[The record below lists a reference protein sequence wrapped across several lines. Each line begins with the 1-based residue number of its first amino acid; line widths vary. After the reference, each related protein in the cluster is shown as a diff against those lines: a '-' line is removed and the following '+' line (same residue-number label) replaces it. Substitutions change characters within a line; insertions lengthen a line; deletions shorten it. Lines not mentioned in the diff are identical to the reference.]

1 MKQSILDRLNSC
13 YDLKRLNNVE
23 LTLLADDIRKFL
35 IEKVSK
41 TGGHLAS
48 NLGVVELT
56 ISLMKVFN
64 MDEDK
69 IIWDVGHQSY
79 VYKILTGRK
88 DEFDSLRQLNGLS
101 GFPKCCESKYDFF
114 NTGHSSTSISAALGM
129 ARARDILHKD
139 NNIIAVIGDG
149 ALTGGMALEALND
162 VGYNKTKMIIILN
175 DNEMSI
181 SENVGGLSTYLSKL
195 RMGNGYNKIKTE
207 VNEVLNQTNFGKG
220 VASSIDRVK
229 DSIKQLVM
237 PSMLFEDM
245 GLKYFGPIDGHNI
258 KNLCEVLFRARNVDG
273 PVIIHT
279 ITQKGRGYKYAEQN
293 PSKFHSIG
301 PINPA
306 NGQSLSK
313 SSATTY
319 SDEFG
324 KAIVDIA
331 KKDSRVVAITAAM
344 PSGTGLND
352 FAKEFPNRFF
362 DVGIAEQHAVTL
374 SAGMAKS
381 GLKPV
386 FAVYSTFL
394 QRAFDQVLHDVCLQ
408 NVPVVFAVDRAG
420 IVGSDGETHQGIFD
434 ISYLNIM
441 PNIKIASPKSTS
453 EVGLYLEW
461 ALKQNCPVVVR
472 YARGGDLQDIE
483 MTKSEAISEGN
494 WETIKNGQKIAV
506 IATGRMVQHAVKA
519 DKLIK
524 EEKNNAIS
532 IKIIN
537 ANIIKPLDYTAI
549 DDLCS
554 EGYKIITVEDNIVD
568 GGMGREIVSYM
579 SQKKYKNEIVN
590 LGYEDKII
598 PQGDVNSLYDIYGLS
613 PEKIADKVISV
624 YNEGEK

>member
-1 MKQSILDRLNSC
+1 MKQSILDRLDSC

-35 IEKVSK
+35 IDKVSK

-56 ISLMKVFN
+56 ISLLKVFN
-64 MDEDK
+64 VDEDK

-129 ARARDILHKD
+129 ARARDILNHD

-195 RMGNGYNKIKTE
+195 RMGNSYNKLKNE
-207 VNEVLNQTNFGKG
+207 VNDVLNQTNFGKG

-279 ITQKGRGYKYAEQN
+279 ITQKGRGYKYAEMN
-293 PSKFHSIG
+293 PSKFHSIA

-306 NGQSLSK
+306 NGQNLSK
-313 SSATTY
+313 SNSTTY
-319 SDEFG
+319 SNEFG
-324 KAIVDIA
+324 KAIVESA

-344 PSGTGLND
+344 PAGTGLNE
-352 FAKEFPNRFF
+352 FSKEFPKRFF

-374 SAGMAKS
+374 AAGMAKS

-408 NVPVVFAVDRAG
+408 NIPVVFAIDRAG

-441 PNIKIASPKSTS
+441 PNIKIASPKCTS
-453 EVGLYLEW
+453 EVGLYLDW
-461 ALKQNCPVVVR
+461 ALKQDSPVVIR
-472 YARGGDLQDIE
+472 YSRGGDLNDIE
-483 MTKSEAISEGN
+483 LKQLESVSEGN
-494 WETIKNGQKIAV
+494 WETVKDGQKIAL
-506 IATGRMVQHAVKA
+506 IATGRMVQHAIKA
-519 DKLIK
+519 DKILK
-524 EEKNNAIS
+524 EKNDDIS
-532 IKIIN
+532 VKIIN
-537 ANIIKPLDYTAI
+537 ANIIKPLDYACI
-549 DDLCS
+549 DKICND
-554 EGYKIITVEDNIVD
+554 GYKIITIEDNIVD

-579 SQKKYKNEIVN
+579 SQKKYCNLIIN
-590 LGYEDKII
+590 LGYEEKIV

-613 PEKIADKVISV
+613 PEKIASTVISV

>member
-1 MKQSILDRLNSC
+1 MEQSILDRLNSY

-23 LTLLADDIRKFL
+23 LTILADDIRKFL
-35 IEKVSK
+35 IDKVSK

-56 ISLMKVFN
+56 ISLLKVFN

-79 VYKILTGRK
+79 VYKLLTGRK

-101 GFPKCCESKYDFF
+101 GFPKCCESRYDFF

-129 ARARDILHKD
+129 ARARDILKKN

-220 VASSIDRVK
+220 VANSIDRFK

-258 KNLCEVLFRARNVDG
+258 KYLCDVLFRARNVDG

-293 PSKFHSIG
+293 PSKFHSIA
-301 PINPA
+301 PINPV

-313 SSATTY
+313 SSSVTY
-319 SDEFG
+319 SNEFG
-324 KAIVDIA
+324 KAIIESA

-344 PSGTGLND
+344 PEGTGLNK
-352 FAKEFPNRFF
+352 FAIEFPKRFF

-374 SAGMAKS
+374 AAGMAKS

-408 NVPVVFAVDRAG
+408 NIPVVFAIDRAG

-441 PNIKIASPKSTS
+441 PNIKVASPKCTS
-453 EVGLYLEW
+453 EVGLYLNW
-461 ALKQNCPVVVR
+461 ALKQNCPVAIR
-472 YARGGDLQDIE
+472 YSRGGDLKDIE
-483 MTKSEAISEGN
+483 MIKSESISEGN
-494 WETIKNGQKIAV
+494 WETVKNGQKIAV

-519 DKLIK
+519 DKIIR
-524 EEKNNAIS
+524 ERNNDIS

-537 ANIIKPLDYTAI
+537 ANIIKPLDYNAI
-549 DDLCS
+549 DNICR
-554 EGYKIITVEDNIVD
+554 EGYAIITVEDNILD

-579 SQKKYKNEIVN
+579 SQKKYNNTIVN

-613 PEKIADKVISV
+613 PEKIADMVINV
-624 YNEGEK
+624 NNEGEK

>member
-1 MKQSILDRLNSC
+1 MEQSILDRLNSY

-23 LTLLADDIRKFL
+23 LTILADDIRKFL
-35 IEKVSK
+35 IDKVSK

-56 ISLMKVFN
+56 ISLLKVFN

-79 VYKILTGRK
+79 VYKLLTGRK

-101 GFPKCCESKYDFF
+101 GFPKCCESRYDFF

-129 ARARDILHKD
+129 ARARDILKKN

-220 VASSIDRVK
+220 VANSIDRFK

-258 KNLCEVLFRARNVDG
+258 KNLCDVLFRARNVDG

-293 PSKFHSIG
+293 PSKFHSIA
-301 PINPA
+301 PINPV

-313 SSATTY
+313 SSSVTY
-319 SDEFG
+319 SNEFG
-324 KAIVDIA
+324 KAIIESA

-344 PSGTGLND
+344 PEGTGLNK
-352 FAKEFPNRFF
+352 FAIEFPKRFF

-374 SAGMAKS
+374 AAGMAKS

-408 NVPVVFAVDRAG
+408 NIPVVFAIDRAG

-441 PNIKIASPKSTS
+441 PNIKVASPKCTS
-453 EVGLYLEW
+453 EVGLYLNW
-461 ALKQNCPVVVR
+461 ALKQNCPVAIR
-472 YARGGDLQDIE
+472 YNRGGNLQDIE
-483 MTKSEAISEGN
+483 LIKSESISEGN
-494 WETIKNGQKIAV
+494 WETVKNGQKIAV

-519 DKLIK
+519 DKIIR
-524 EEKNNAIS
+524 ERNNDIS

-537 ANIIKPLDYTAI
+537 ANIIKPLDYNAI
-549 DDLCS
+549 DNICR
-554 EGYKIITVEDNIVD
+554 EGYTIITVEDNILD

-579 SQKKYKNEIVN
+579 SQKKYNNTIVN

-613 PEKIADKVISV
+613 PEKIADMVINV
-624 YNEGEK
+624 NNEGEK